1 MGASQ
6 DRMPCARSTTE
17 HSTLLMCANAHTSDT
32 SNTWQTSA
40 VLARQKS
47 TFGTCLRFGSP
58 QPRSLALPH
67 GLAMLL
73 AAGGCFSPH
82 KDLHSLTVLMP
93 LVDSWAFEGG
103 GTAFWA
109 SPAGAVDRELGT
121 VPHDINTTPPTI
133 MLTPPA
139 GTALLFG
146 GAVTMR
152 ASRSP
157 QDSAQFLL
165 QASVDRLPMWTTATR
180 VLARH
185 S

>member
-1 MGASQ
+1 
-6 DRMPCARSTTE
+6 
-17 HSTLLMCANAHTSDT
+17 
-32 SNTWQTSA
+32 
-40 VLARQKS
+40 
-47 TFGTCLRFGSP
+47 
-58 QPRSLALPH
+58 
-67 GLAMLL
+67 MLL

-133 MLTPPA
+133 MLAPPA

-146 GAVTMR
+146 GAVTHAGQPVTAGQR
-152 ASRSP
+152 AVFVASFSGP
-157 QDSAQFLL
+157 PSDMDDSHTHAGEAQLDTGSAYWLECRLL
-165 QASVDRLPMWTTATR
+165 EQMYN
-180 VLARH
+180 
-185 S
+185 